1 MMNYVF
7 ISPDF
12 PANFKHF
19 ATQLDKQGIIVLG
32 LGSESYDLLEPE
44 LKEALTEYYYV
55 EDMEDYDQVLKACGY
70 FTFKYGKIDR
80 IESHNEY
87 WLYQDACLR
96 TDFNV
101 FGFKE
106 MDMGIVKYKSKMKE
120 VFEKAGVPVARGKVT
135 LNLDEAKEFIN
146 RVGYPVCVKPDNGVG
161 AANTY
166 KLENDWELEEF
177 FKNKIEVDYIME
189 EFIEGDIHT
198 FDGLVDKNG
207 KIVFMNSFVYDKG
220 VMEIVNEN
228 LDICYYNQTKIP
240 EDLKSYGI
248 DIVKAFELKER
259 FFHIEFFRTK
269 EDKLI
274 VLEANLRPPGG
285 FSMDMFNYSK
295 DTDLYLS
302 YAQLVNGQTLDLEE
316 RTTKCCAYIGLKE
329 DDGIKHINS
338 IEDALLKYED
348 LVVYNGPV
356 ASIFSSALGKHCI
369 ILRGD
374 DEESLTE
381 AIQFIM
387 LRETF

>member
-1 MMNYVF
+1 
-7 ISPDF
+7 
-12 PANFKHF
+12 
-19 ATQLDKQGIIVLG
+19 
-32 LGSESYDLLEPE
+32 
-44 LKEALTEYYYV
+44 
-55 EDMEDYDQVLKACGY
+55 
-70 FTFKYGKIDR
+70 
-80 IESHNEY
+80 
-87 WLYQDACLR
+87 
-96 TDFNV
+96 
-101 FGFKE
+101 
-106 MDMGIVKYKSKMKE
+106 
-120 VFEKAGVPVARGKVT
+120 
-135 LNLDEAKEFIN
+135 
-146 RVGYPVCVKPDNGVG
+146 
-161 AANTY
+161 
-166 KLENDWELEEF
+166 
-177 FKNKIEVDYIME
+177 ME